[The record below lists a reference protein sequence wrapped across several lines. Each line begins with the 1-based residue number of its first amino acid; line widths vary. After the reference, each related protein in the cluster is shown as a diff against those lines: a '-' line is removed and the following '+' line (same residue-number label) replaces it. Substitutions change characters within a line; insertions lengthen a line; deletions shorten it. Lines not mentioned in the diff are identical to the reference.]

1 MTVDKPNPAELDL
14 TNIEWVTASGGGGNC
29 VLLGRQGEFIL
40 VGDSK
45 NPDRLPQIYTL
56 DEART
61 WVQGAKD
68 GVFDA
73 LLCP

>member
-1 MTVDKPNPAELDL
+1 MTADKPNPAELDL
-14 TNIEWVTASGGGGNC
+14 TDVEWVTASGGGGNC
-29 VLLGRQGEFIL
+29 VELGRKGDFIL

-45 NPDRLPQIYTL
+45 NPDDKLIYTL

>member
-1 MTVDKPNPAELDL
+1 MTADKPNPADLDL
-14 TNIEWVTASGGGGNC
+14 TDVEWVTASGGGGNC
-29 VLLGRQGEFIL
+29 VQLGRKDEFIL

-45 NPDRLPQIYTL
+45 NPDRPPHVFTL
-56 DEART
+56 GEART
-61 WVQGAKD
+61 FFQGAKE